1 MANNTTRTMSY
12 ANNATITTGLS
23 ACSEV
28 VNITQTVQDLYN
40 LYQNNSSNLVL
51 SVFYNISIINFNCT
65 TAFDKYF
72 EQIIIFTRPVSIHI
86 QVALVSIYFDYI
98 TGNRFSINSLNGF
111 FIKHERP
118 IYLSSISLNYSNN
131 IESIYLLLIRN
142 IEAIRCKFHLINFFL
157 CVGAKSD
164 SCSSGET
171 AQDPLCLQNGSTPVC
186 ISLFTN
192 PWIFNCS
199 GIPMTSTISSLS
211 TMNNNGLTSIL
222 NSWQIGLI
230 CSLSGF
236 LLLICFLLVGYL
248 CRRRSRSKHFSL
260 TPVNFFDDMIS
271 LQKNGIPL
279 CQAFQRAATIVQPKQ
294 RSTMMMAWIHDGI
307 DKNTRINA
315 KNYINVTSPGPYN
328 QGTFIDHVKIHDSVF
343 SSNISKNSFKPIYA
357 PNNHIHPLASKLPS
371 IAIISRP
378 ASGTSKYQLK
388 SIIEDDKLDPSD
400 NISLH
405 QSNSNNPKKLST
417 SISEQFGNVLSLDES
432 LHDEDAWMSILDV
445 ANAELDVLNRLE
457 NEQNRI
463 KTIV

>member
-86 QVALVSIYFDYI
+86 QVAL
-98 TGNRFSINSLNGF
+98 
-111 FIKHERP
+111 
-118 IYLSSISLNYSNN
+118 
-131 IESIYLLLIRN
+131 
-142 IEAIRCKFHLINFFL
+142 
-157 CVGAKSD
+157 GAKSD

-417 SISEQFGNVLSLDES
+417 SISEQFGNALSLDES

>member
-118 IYLSSISLNYSNN
+118 IYLSSISLNYS
-131 IESIYLLLIRN
+131 
-142 IEAIRCKFHLINFFL
+142 
-157 CVGAKSD
+157 AKSD

-343 SSNISKNSFKPIYA
+343 SSNISKNSFKPIYV
-357 PNNHIHPLASKLPS
+357 PNNHIHSLASKLPS

-417 SISEQFGNVLSLDES
+417 SISEQFGNALSLDES